1 MRLALRLLFMFN
13 ECFCRGF
20 LRFAVCCVQ
29 FEIHQVKI
37 DILSIDFEKMG
48 KHTQLPKAVF
58 FIKSDSTGIIAAH
71 FKI

>member
-1 MRLALRLLFMFN
+1 MRLLFMFN

-29 FEIHQVKI
+29 FEVHQVKI
-37 DILSIDFEKMG
+37 NIFSIDFEKMG
-48 KHTQLPKAVF
+48 KRTQLPKAVLL
-58 FIKSDSTGIIAAH
+58 IKPDGAGVAAAH

>member
-1 MRLALRLLFMFN
+1 MRLAMRLLFMFN

-37 DILSIDFEKMG
+37 NIFSIDLEKMG
-48 KHTQLPKAVF
+48 KRTQLPKA
-58 FIKSDSTGIIAAH
+58 ILLIQMDGAGIAAAY